1 MPWCPKCKSEYRDGF
16 TVCADCGSELVNEEP
31 VSEEEAQKEQLMR
44 QAAEYYAQ
52 AQAAEAEGT
61 VGGQAAEEEA
71 LDEKQSGSLLY
82 EDNAQ
87 KADNNRSSAWV
98 LLIVGILLLAF
109 VMLGVMGVIH
119 TGFTSSYLW
128 NGVMSAM
135 AVLFVVSGAVSM
147 KNARIFARRAEEENS
162 LKSTILEWCKE
173 NLKAADIDAKLGEGS
188 ELPREMLYFKRTELI
203 KEKLNYQFLN
213 LNQDFLESLID
224 TVVYDMVFEE
234 EQK

>member
-71 LDEKQSGSLLY
+71 LDEKQAGSLLY

-173 NLKAADIDAKLGEGS
+173 NLKAADIDSKLGEGS